1 MRTIRRPAAIPL
13 ALAAALALPALAVLA
28 TAQDAAVGRGP
39 AADFAAL
46 EAAQNAAN
54 AKAGPRTVPGR
65 SIPVPTTA
73 SEQLQVSIAAPY
85 RVPTWNANP
94 KSAAEWKEVI
104 AKAAAAGAPARKEA
118 REKLGVTM
126 EEIVIGGVKAF
137 ILSPKVVPAANQNRL
152 LVHVHGGGY
161 VYNPGEAG
169 TGEATLMAGYGGFRV
184 ISFDYRMPPDF
195 PYPAAMDDAMA
206 VWKAALKL
214 QDPRNMAIFGT
225 STGGGMTLAMILRA
239 KAEGLALPAAIAP
252 GTPWSDLTETG
263 DTYKTNEWIDN
274 VLVSYS
280 GYLSHA
286 ALLYANGRDL
296 KDPQLSP
303 IYGDFTGFPPA
314 ILTSGTRDLFL
325 SLTVLTHRKLRRAG
339 VEAELQVFEGMSHA
353 QYNFD
358 AFAPETKETFG
369 EIARFFDKHLAR

>member
-1 MRTIRRPAAIPL
+1 MKAIRRPAAIPL

-39 AADFAAL
+39 GADFAAL

-73 SEQLQVSIAAPY
+73 SEQLQASIAAPY

-126 EEIVIGGVKAF
+126 EETVIGGVKAF
-137 ILSPKVVPAANQNRL
+137 ILSPKVVPPENQNRL

-263 DTYKTNEWIDN
+263 DTYKTNEWLDN

-286 ALLYANGRDL
+286 ALLYANGHDL

-339 VEAELQVFEGMSHA
+339 VEATLQVFEGMSHA

>member
-1 MRTIRRPAAIPL
+1 MTLSRTL
-13 ALAAALALPALAVLA
+13 AALALALILVVPAVAEA
-28 TAQDAAVGRGP
+28 P
-39 AADFAAL
+39 ADFAAL

-54 AKAGPRTVPGR
+54 AQPGPRAVPAR
-65 SIPVPTTA
+65 AIPVPKDH
-73 SEQLQVSIAAPY
+73 VSPQMQQIIAAPY
-85 RVPTWNANP
+85 RVPAWNAAP
-94 KSAAEWKEVI
+94 KSAEEWKALI
-104 AKAAAAGAPARKEA
+104 NRLADAGAKAQVGI
-118 REKLGVTM
+118 REKLGVSM
-126 EEIVIGGVKAF
+126 EPTTIGGVKAF
-137 ILSPKVVPAANQNRL
+137 IIQPKEIPAANRNRL

-169 TGEATLMAGYGGFRV
+169 TGEATLMAAYGGYKI
-184 ISFDYRMPPDF
+184 ISFDYRMPPDH

-206 VWKAALKL
+206 VWKAAVQMQNPK
-214 QDPRNMAIFGT
+214 NMAIFGT

-239 KAEGLALPAAIAP
+239 KKEGLPLPAAIAP

-263 DTYKTNEWIDN
+263 DTYKTNEWLDN
-274 VLVSYS
+274 VLVSYN
-280 GYLSHA
+280 GYLSRA
-286 ALLYANGRDL
+286 ALLYANGHDL

-353 QYNFD
+353 QYIFD
-358 AFAPETKETFG
+358 PTMPESKETFT
-369 EIARFFDKHLAR
+369 EIAAFFDKHLGK

>member
-1 MRTIRRPAAIPL
+1 MRILRSTRLIAF
-13 ALAAALALPALAVLA
+13 ALAMTLVVPALA
-28 TAQDAAVGRGP
+28 Q
-39 AADFAAL
+39 
-46 EAAQNAAN
+46 EAARLPSPEASFATLEQAQNEAN
-54 AKAGPRTVPGR
+54 SKPGPRVVPGR
-65 SIPVPTTA
+65 SIPVPNTA
-73 SEQLQVSIAAPY
+73 SRELQASIAAPY
-85 RVPTWNANP
+85 RAPAWNANP
-94 KSAAEWKEVI
+94 KSAAEWKELVNRL
-104 AKAAAAGAPARKEA
+104 AAAAATTQKDIRA
-118 REKLGVTM
+118 KLGVTM
-126 EEIVIGGVKAF
+126 EATEIGGVKAF
-137 ILSPKVVPAANQNRL
+137 ILSPREIPPANRNRL

-169 TGEATLMAGYGGFRV
+169 TGEATLMAAYGGFKV
-184 ISFDYRMPPDF
+184 ISFDYRMPPDH

-206 VWKAALKL
+206 VWKAATGM

-239 KAEGLALPAAIAP
+239 RQEGLPLPAAIAP

-263 DTYKTNEWIDN
+263 DTYKTNEWLDN
-274 VLVSYS
+274 VLVSYN
-280 GYLSHA
+280 GYLSRA
-286 ALLYANGRDL
+286 AALYANGHDL
-296 KDPQLSP
+296 KDPLISP

-358 AFAPETKETFG
+358 PFAPETNETFT
-369 EIARFFDKHLAR
+369 EIARFFDKHLGH

>member
-1 MRTIRRPAAIPL
+1 MKTIRRPPALPL
-13 ALAAALALPALAVLA
+13 AVAAPPAPPPLAVLA
-28 TAQDAAVGRGP
+28 TAQDAGVGRGP

-73 SEQLQVSIAAPY
+73 SEQLQASIAGPY

-126 EEIVIGGVKAF
+126 EETVIGGVRAS
-137 ILSPKVVPAANQNRL
+137 ILRPKGVPGVNQNRL

-169 TGEATLMAGYGGFRV
+169 TGEAALMAAYGGFKV

-206 VWKAALKL
+206 VWKEIVKTY
-214 QDPRNMAIFGT
+214 DPHNVAIFGS
-225 STGGGMTLAMILRA
+225 STGGGMTLAMVLRA
-239 KAEGLALPAAIAP
+239 KQEGLPLPAAIAP
-252 GTPWSDLTETG
+252 GTPWSDLTQTG
-263 DTYKTNEWIDN
+263 ATYLTTEGVDT
-274 VLVSYS
+274 VLVSYN
-280 GYLSHA
+280 GWLKRA
-286 ALLYANGRDL
+286 ALLYANGHDL

-303 IYGDFTGFPPA
+303 IYGDFSGFPPA

-339 VEAELQVFEGMSHA
+339 VEAELQVVDGISHA
-353 QYNFD
+353 QHSF
-358 AFAPETKETFG
+358 
-369 EIARFFDKHLAR
+369 H

>member
-1 MRTIRRPAAIPL
+1 MKTIRHPAAIPL
-13 ALAAALALPALAVLA
+13 AVAAALALPALAVLA
-28 TAQDAAVGRGP
+28 TAQDASVGRGP
-39 AADFAAL
+39 APDFAAL

-104 AKAAAAGAPARKEA
+104 AKAAAAGAPARKAA

-126 EEIVIGGVKAF
+126 EETVIGGVKAF
-137 ILSPKVVPAANQNRL
+137 ILSPKVVPAVNQNRL

-169 TGEATLMAGYGGFRV
+169 TGEATLMAGYGGFKV

>member
-1 MRTIRRPAAIPL
+1 MKTIRRPAAIPL

-39 AADFAAL
+39 ATDFAAL

-73 SEQLQVSIAAPY
+73 SEQLQASIAAPY

-104 AKAAAAGAPARKEA
+104 AKAAAAGAPARKAA

-126 EEIVIGGVKAF
+126 EETVIGGVKAF

-286 ALLYANGRDL
+286 ALLYANGHDL

-314 ILTSGTRDLFL
+314 ILTSGTRDPFL

-339 VEAELQVFEGMSHA
+339 VEATLQVFEGMSHA

>member
-1 MRTIRRPAAIPL
+1 MKTIRRPVAIPL

-28 TAQDAAVGRGP
+28 IAQDVAVGRGP

-73 SEQLQVSIAAPY
+73 SEQLQASIAAPY
-85 RVPTWNANP
+85 RVPNWNANP

-126 EEIVIGGVKAF
+126 EETVIGGVKAF
-137 ILSPKVVPAANQNRL
+137 ILSPKVVPPANQNRL

-214 QDPRNMAIFGT
+214 QEPRNMAIFGT

-263 DTYKTNEWIDN
+263 DTYKTNEWLDN
-274 VLVSYS
+274 VLVSYN
-280 GYLSHA
+280 GYLGRA
-286 ALLYANGRDL
+286 ALLYANGHDL